1 MLQCYSNIGDGKTQQ
16 LGPKLW
22 EIVGEQQGILKIPGI
37 GEHTHIRAFIGH
49 LTKILAEQHTCC
61 M

>member
-22 EIVGEQQGILKIPGI
+22 EIVGEQQGILKITGI
-37 GEHTHIRAFIGH
+37 GEHAHIRTFTEH
-49 LTKILAEQHTCC
+49 LTKILAEERLVSV
-61 M
+61 